1 MLYQETKA
9 RKNIRVRLCYVFIT
23 AEAEFDKMLT
33 KRNKSCSGT
42 AFKACYVKK
51 HVNII
56 IFLDMDIGNCSFKV
70 KNLFLISKCST
81 HTHYYF
87 ELFCHILNNQ
97 LKKQKKFL
105 SQPQNL
111 VSREQQRQ

>member
-9 RKNIRVRLCYVFIT
+9 RKNIRLRLCYVFIT

-33 KRNKSCSGT
+33 KPNKSCSGT
-42 AFKACYVKK
+42 AFKTCYVKK

-70 KNLFLISKCST
+70 KTYFLISKCST
-81 HTHYYF
+81 HT
-87 ELFCHILNNQ
+87 ILLNC
-97 LKKQKKFL
+97 F
-105 SQPQNL
+105 
-111 VSREQQRQ
+111 VTF